1 MQKNQ
6 QHCRLLVDDC
16 FCTFSGSME
25 VPRENQEEELK
36 ISRFNDVEEKSIEE
50 QEQASPRMR
59 VEDVWERKVCF

>member
-36 ISRFNDVEEKSIEE
+36 ISRFNDVEEKRREG
-50 QEQASPRMR
+50 QASPRMR
-59 VEDVWERKVCF
+59 VDDVWERKVCF

>member
-36 ISRFNDVEEKSIEE
+36 ISRFNDVEEKRREG
-50 QEQASPRMR
+50 QASPRMR
-59 VEDVWERKVCF
+59 VEDVWERKTYF